1 MSESP
6 GNNDGQHEPG
16 PGNESGDPEGSSHAL
31 RTIRLA
37 KQQLLICFL
46 TFPVYAWG
54 VVELLNAGN
63 DITLFM
69 LFYMAIYAGFG
80 INASV
85 KRCPRCH
92 KQFYVAKYFLNIFGT
107 RCKHCGLSYHTG
119 Q

>member
-6 GNNDGQHEPG
+6 GNNEHDQQNGLGG
-16 PGNESGDPEGSSHAL
+16 PDNKGHDL

-37 KQQLLICFL
+37 KQQLIICFL

-54 VVELLNAGN
+54 VMELLNAGN

-85 KRCPRCH
+85 KRCPQCH
-92 KQFYVAKYFLNIFGT
+92 KQFFVAKYFLNIFGT
-107 RCKHCGLSYHTG
+107 RCKHCGLSYHAPA
-119 Q
+119 

>member
-6 GNNDGQHEPG
+6 GHNEDNQHNP
-16 PGNESGDPEGSSHAL
+16 SGDPDGSGHDL

-37 KQQLLICFL
+37 KQQLIICFL
-46 TFPVYAWG
+46 TFPVYAWA

-92 KQFYVAKYFLNIFGT
+92 RQFFVAKYFLNIFGT
-107 RCKHCGLSYHTG
+107 RCKHCGLSYHAQT
-119 Q
+119 

>member
-1 MSESP
+1 MSGSP
-6 GNNDGQHEPG
+6 GHDGHDEHEKQNGSGG
-16 PGNESGDPEGSSHAL
+16 PDGGGHDL

-37 KQQLLICFL
+37 KQQLIICFL
-46 TFPVYAWG
+46 TFPVYAWA
-54 VVELLNAGN
+54 VVQLLNAGN

-92 KQFYVAKYFLNIFGT
+92 RQFYVAKYFLNIFGT
-107 RCKHCGLSYHTG
+107 RCKHCGLSYHADA
-119 Q
+119 